1 LNHEHRQDRPIAHAG
16 FAGHRGG
23 GRVNCDLVIR
33 GGRLI
38 TPHDALVADLGI
50 TGERIAAIGHGLHGQ
65 REIDARGLYVIPG
78 AVDGHVH
85 LTDPDYAPLYTP
97 NADSFA
103 VGSRAGACGGV
114 TSFVDF
120 CAPRA
125 GLDLAK
131 ALERRR
137 SQADGQVV
145 TDYALNLTLRDTNP
159 ERLRELP
166 GIFARGVTSI
176 KMFMAYEAYQ
186 LNDATIFRAMEI
198 VAAHRGLAV
207 LHAENFEIISEL
219 RRAAPSGGTGP
230 DWHLATSPAVTE
242 GEAVHR
248 VIAFARQTGARL
260 LLYHQ
265 SSEDGVRE
273 IRAAKARGQA
283 VYGEVCVAYLVYT
296 SADYARTLERG
307 YSIQVSPPIRDAR
320 HQAALW
326 EALADG
332 TLDIVSSDHGPHP
345 RQPGEV
351 ARGVSSIETRLALV
365 HQFGVRTGRLSPNRW
380 VEVCCANPVAVFGL
394 PRKGQLRPGYD
405 ADIVLF
411 DPEKTMTLTPE
422 TLHSAIDYCSYDG
435 LSVTGYPVVTISRG
449 EVIVEDGRF
458 VGPPGRGRFITR
470 GGAAS

>member
-1 LNHEHRQDRPIAHAG
+1 MNYE
-16 FAGHRGG
+16 
-23 GRVNCDLVIR
+23 LVIR

-38 TPHDALVADLGI
+38 GPHDTFIADLGI
-50 TGERIAAIGHGLHGQ
+50 SGERIAAIGDGLRGQ
-65 REIDARGLYVIPG
+65 REVDARGLYVIPG

-103 VGSRAGACGGV
+103 VGSLAGACGGV

-120 CAPRA
+120 AAPKA
-125 GLDLAK
+125 GLELVK

-159 ERLRELP
+159 ERLAELP
-166 GIFARGVTSI
+166 GIFDRGVTSI

-186 LNDATIFRAMEI
+186 LNDVTIFRAMEI
-198 VAAHRGLAV
+198 VAARHGLAV
-207 LHAENFEIISEL
+207 LHAENFDIISEL
-219 RRAAPSGGTGP
+219 RRAPKGETGP
-230 DWHLATSPAVTE
+230 RWHLATSPSVTE

-248 VIAFARQTGARL
+248 VIAFAKQTGARL

-265 SSEDGVRE
+265 SCEEGVRE

-296 SADYARTLERG
+296 SDDYARTLERG
-307 YSIQVSPPIRDAR
+307 YTIQVSPPIREAH

-326 EALADG
+326 QALADG

-345 RQPGEV
+345 RQPGEPG
-351 ARGVSSIETRLALV
+351 RGVSSIEARLALV
-365 HQFGVRTGRLSPNRW
+365 HHYGVRTGRLSPNRW
-380 VEVCCANPVAVFGL
+380 VEVCCANPAAIFGL

-411 DPEKTMTLTPE
+411 DPEKTVTLRPE

-435 LSVTGYPVVTISRG
+435 LTVRGYPVVTISRG
-449 EVIVEDGRF
+449 EVIVEEGRF
-458 VGPPGRGRFITR
+458 VGQPGRGRFM
-470 GGAAS
+470 GAR